1 MFLLPDQNIWTTMTR
16 IEESVTSHTNHI
28 HRNTRNHALTIVKL
42 LMGYA
47 SAEVSTK
54 VAHHKVACQQ
64 QVPKVAILGFQE
76 TTIPPANNSLK
87 LRFMFERCWPKKLSF
102 ERVNSHRCL
111 LNRKLSPSLK
121 EMQQQCNQRSLDLLA
136 CNLEFCCRRRTLN
149 LWSDEGYWNPGRLL
163 FALLGWRGGMKRKER
178 RKSHPN
184 RPIVA
189 CNPCGGWIFGNFRR
203 LHGTCRRQ
211 LFTG

>member
-64 QVPKVAILGFQE
+64 VPKVAILGFQE
-76 TTIPPANNSLK
+76 TTIPPANN
-87 LRFMFERCWPKKLSF
+87 
-102 ERVNSHRCL
+102 
-111 LNRKLSPSLK
+111 
-121 EMQQQCNQRSLDLLA
+121 
-136 CNLEFCCRRRTLN
+136 
-149 LWSDEGYWNPGRLL
+149 
-163 FALLGWRGGMKRKER
+163 
-178 RKSHPN
+178 
-184 RPIVA
+184 
-189 CNPCGGWIFGNFRR
+189 
-203 LHGTCRRQ
+203 
-211 LFTG
+211 